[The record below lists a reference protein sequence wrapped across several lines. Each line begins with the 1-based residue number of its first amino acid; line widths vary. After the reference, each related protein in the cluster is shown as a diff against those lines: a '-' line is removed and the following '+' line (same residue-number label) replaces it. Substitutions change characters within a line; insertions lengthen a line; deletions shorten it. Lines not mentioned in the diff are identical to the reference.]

1 LSHLW
6 KSSNHLWVAFCACR
20 KFEKEQQKLEL
31 LQIQGDLQSLEQE
44 KAVHA
49 AEARKR
55 ALKQQLDVQTQMMA
69 HMHLRNAEK
78 EEKLHAAQLAV
89 QSEQRYM
96 QRVSAAEQ
104 QVAPQA
110 FYGRKKVE
118 WFH

>member
-1 LSHLW
+1 MATATAAIL
-6 KSSNHLWVAFCACR
+6 ACCACR
-20 KFEKEQQKLEL
+20 QVDKEQQKLEL
-31 LQIQGDLQSLEQE
+31 LQVRGDLQSLEQE
-44 KAVHA
+44 KAAQA
-49 AEARKR
+49 AEAHKR

-69 HMHLRNAEK
+69 HMHLKNAEK

-96 QRVSAAEQ
+96 QRVSAAEE

>member
-1 LSHLW
+1 VS
-6 KSSNHLWVAFCACR
+6 AACACR
-20 KFEKEQQKLEL
+20 SIEKEQQKLEL
-31 LQIQGDLQSLEQE
+31 LQVQEDLQSLGQE
-44 KAVHA
+44 KAARA
-49 AEARKR
+49 AEERKR

-69 HMHLRNAEK
+69 HMHLKNAEK